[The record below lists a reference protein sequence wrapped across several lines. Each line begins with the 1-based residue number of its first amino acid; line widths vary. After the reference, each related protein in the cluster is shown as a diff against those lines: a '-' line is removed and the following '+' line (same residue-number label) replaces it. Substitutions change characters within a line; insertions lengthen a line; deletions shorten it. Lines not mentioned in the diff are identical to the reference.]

1 MNDGV
6 TVIAVDSE
14 DTIITTDEFAYALEK
29 NSFEVVSG
37 GINPDESPLECAK
50 RELKEETGYEATEW
64 IDLGYIDPFTSI
76 IRARNYIFLAR
87 DLKLWSMNPDEWEI
101 LNVGKIAYKKAL
113 EMAINSEITHW
124 ASVVAILKAQTYIN
138 SCTPNS

>member
-37 GINPDESPLECAK
+37 GINHDESTLECAK
-50 RELKEETGYEATEW
+50 RELKEETGYEATKW

-76 IRARNYIFLAR
+76 IRARNILFLAR
-87 DLKLWSMNPDEWEI
+87 DLKL
-101 LNVGKIAYKKAL
+101 
-113 EMAINSEITHW
+113 
-124 ASVVAILKAQTYIN
+124 
-138 SCTPNS
+138 